1 MKDFRVE
8 ITKARKHKW
17 ILSSSFVADDTLFDI
32 SSTIITSTPEIEER
46 HIEIEVLERLKIDL
60 QSHQDNLK
68 FYYQDKEKR
77 EEDEESI

>member
-1 MKDFRVE
+1 MKDFRVG

-68 FYYQDKEKR
+68 FYYQNKEKR